1 MKEIYPSR
9 LIGIT
14 AKACLLTLTLAGCSA
29 AVEAPVT
36 QTEISKQTEQVA
48 EIDQKFADLE
58 KKFEARLGVYAID
71 TNTNQV
77 VAFRSDER
85 FAFASTFKALVV
97 GALLHQKS
105 LEELDKVIKYKSS
118 DLVTYSPITEKHVS
132 TGMTLREIS
141 DAAIRYSDNTAGN
154 LLFKELGGP
163 KGFEAAL
170 RKIGDQVTTSER
182 NEPDLNE
189 AIPGDIRD
197 TSTPKALATSL
208 MAYTV
213 GDVLTE
219 DKRKILNDWL
229 QGNTTGDKLIRAGL
243 PKEWKVG
250 DKTGAASY
258 GTRNDIAV
266 IWPPDKKPIVLAV
279 LSSRDTKDAT
289 YDNALIAEATKLVMD
304 VLK

>member
-1 MKEIYPSR
+1 MKKIYPSR

-36 QTEISKQTEQVA
+36 QTEISKQTEQVSQ
-48 EIDQKFADLE
+48 IDQKFADLE

-77 VAFRSDER
+77 IAFRSDER

-105 LEELDKVIKYKSS
+105 LDELDKVIKYTSS

-182 NEPDLNE
+182 NEPELNE

-219 DKRKILNDWL
+219 DKQKILNDWL
-229 QGNTTGDKLIRAGL
+229 QRNTTGDKLIRAGL

>member
-1 MKEIYPSR
+1 MKKIYPSR

-36 QTEISKQTEQVA
+36 QTEISKQTEQVSQ
-48 EIDQKFADLE
+48 IDQKFADLE

-105 LEELDKVIKYKSS
+105 LDELDKVIKYTSS

-182 NEPDLNE
+182 NEPELNE

-219 DKRKILNDWL
+219 DKQKILNDWL
-229 QGNTTGDKLIRAGL
+229 QRNTTGDKLIRAGL